1 MQNPYYINDNIDNE
15 NNNNINDNE
24 NINNIDLNLNNYTL
38 EDIFKILDIN
48 TNEIIEKDENEIK
61 LELENKIDKL
71 IIKFDNINLKE
82 LSTFF
87 KNIKSKLIQNE
98 TVNNESYNSQA
109 DLVISQNVNFNAE
122 KNYNLL
128 VDNATDT
135 TDKSLFTSTVNPITR
150 KTVQKVLNI
159 DSRYRKNYYTS
170 LSTNFKFDLP
180 VKINNVI
187 EMKLNDL
194 EMTNTY
200 YVISNIYNNNFF
212 WFKITTVALPQFNN
226 QSLEVYGFLFI
237 DPQSYYDKDIIANIN
252 SRFTTLGTGASFE
265 IDLTYQNNGNVPDGT
280 GKMIITVTDQRFS
293 SIELNF
299 SSPMIPNFI
308 ESNSY
313 NLRTES
319 KQYIY
324 IFDNLGAFP
333 NSALSDDDNYT
344 LDYIKQLYNTKD
356 TASLNSK
363 LGWLFG
369 FRNEKSIINTIQQD
383 DGGRFGNIQSEGVTN
398 LLGPRYFY
406 LCINDFNNNYNKTFV
421 SSNEDD
427 IVKDNVFA
435 RVNNQGTPFS
445 IVPNSSY
452 QITTVPRYYFG
463 PVDIEK
469 IQIKIVDEYDRVIDL
484 NGSDISLTLTLTC
497 IYS

>member
-1 MQNPYYINDNIDNE
+1 
-15 NNNNINDNE
+15 
-24 NINNIDLNLNNYTL
+24 
-38 EDIFKILDIN
+38 
-48 TNEIIEKDENEIK
+48 K
-61 LELENKIDKL
+61 LDKL
-71 IIKFDNINLKE
+71 ISKFDNINLKE

-98 TVNNESYNSQA
+98 TVDNESYNSQA

-212 WFKITTVALPQFNN
+212 WFKITTVPLEVFGS

-237 DPQSYYDKDIIANIN
+237 DPQSYYDKDIIENIN

-299 SSPMIPNFI
+299 SAPMIPNFI

-333 NSALSDDDNYT
+333 NSALSSDDNYT

-356 TASLNSK
+356 GASLNSK

-369 FRNEKSIINTIQQD
+369 FRNEKSIIDTIQQE
-383 DGGRFGNIQSEGVTN
+383 DGGRFGKINSEGVTN

-445 IVPNSSY
+445 VVPNSSY

>member
-1 MQNPYYINDNIDNE
+1 MQNPYYINKDN
-15 NNNNINDNE
+15 NDN
-24 NINNIDLNLNNYTL
+24 NKIINGIDLNLNNYTL
-38 EDIFKILDIN
+38 EDIFKILNIN
-48 TNEIIEKDENEIK
+48 INEIVEKDEYEIRQQIEQK
-61 LELENKIDKL
+61 LDQVIT
-71 IIKFDNINLKE
+71 KFNNINLTE
-82 LSTFF
+82 FARFF
-87 KNIKSKLIQNE
+87 ENIKSKLIKDEEIPND
-98 TVNNESYNSQA
+98 SSNSQA
-109 DLVISQNVNFNAE
+109 DLVINQNVNFNAE
-122 KNYNLL
+122 KNYNL
-128 VDNATDT
+128 VVNNSTDT

-159 DSRYRKNYYTS
+159 DSRYRKNYENT

-180 VKINNVI
+180 VKLNNII

-212 WFKITTVALPQFNN
+212 WFKITTVDLF
-226 QSLEVYGFLFI
+226 EVYGFLFI
-237 DPQSYYDKDIIANIN
+237 DPQSYYDQDIVQNIN
-252 SRFTTLGTGASFE
+252 DRFNLLGTGANFNL
-265 IDLTYQNNGNVPDGT
+265 DLTYQNNGNVPDGS
-280 GKMIITVTDQRFS
+280 GKMIITVTDSRFLS
-293 SIELNF
+293 VELNF
-299 SSPMIPNFI
+299 SAPMIPNFI

-313 NLRTES
+313 NANTES

-324 IFDNLGAFP
+324 IFDLTGSFP
-333 NSALSDDDNYT
+333 KSALSSEDNFT
-344 LDYIKQLYNTKD
+344 LDYIKQIYNTKD

-369 FRNEKSIINTIQQD
+369 FRNEKTIIDTVELD
-383 DGGRFGNIQSEGVTN
+383 DGTRFGKIFSEGVVN

-406 LCINDFNNNYNKTFV
+406 LCINDFNHNYNNTFI
-421 SSNEDD
+421 SSNEND
-427 IVKDNVFA
+427 IVKANVFA
-435 RVNNQGTPFS
+435 RINNQGTPFS

-469 IQIKIVDEYDRVIDL
+469 IEIQIVDEYNRIVDL

-497 IYS
+497 VYS

>member
-1 MQNPYYINDNIDNE
+1 MQNPY
-15 NNNNINDNE
+15 NNNNDTNM
-24 NINNIDLNLNNYTL
+24 NNIDLNLNNYTL
-38 EDIFKILDIN
+38 EDIFKILNIN
-48 TNEIIEKDENEIK
+48 INEIVEKDEYEIRQQIQQK
-61 LELENKIDKL
+61 LDQVIT
-71 IIKFDNINLKE
+71 KFKNINLIE

-87 KNIKSKLIQNE
+87 ENIKSKLIKDEEISIQ
-98 TVNNESYNSQA
+98 SPNSQE
-109 DLVISQNVNFNAE
+109 DLIIHQNVNFNAE
-122 KNYNLL
+122 KNYNLV
-128 VDNATDT
+128 VDNLTDT

-159 DSRYRKNYYTS
+159 DSRYRKNYNNT

-180 VKINNVI
+180 VKLNNVI

-200 YVISNIYNNNFF
+200 YVISNIYNNNYF
-212 WFKITTVALPQFNN
+212 WFKITTVPFPQFNN
-226 QSLEVYGFLFI
+226 QSVEVYGFLYI
-237 DPQSYYDKDIIANIN
+237 DPQSYFDKDIIQNIN
-252 SRFTTLGTGASFE
+252 DRFKTLGTGASFE
-265 IDLTYQNNGNVPDGT
+265 INLTYQNSGNVPDGT
-280 GKMIITVTDQRFS
+280 GKMIIIVTDERFL

-299 SSPMIPNFI
+299 SAPMIPNFI

-313 NLRTES
+313 NLNTEE

-324 IFDNLGAFP
+324 IFDQFGLFP
-333 NSALSDDDNYT
+333 RSALSSEDNYT
-344 LDYIKQLYNTKD
+344 IDYIKELYNTND
-356 TASLNSK
+356 TFGINSK

-369 FRNEKSIINTIQQD
+369 FRNEKIIIDTIQQED
-383 DGGRFGNIQSEGVTN
+383 YTRFGKIYSDGVVN

-406 LCINDFNNNYNKTFV
+406 LCINDFNNNYNKTFI
-421 SSNEDD
+421 SSNEND

-445 IVPNSSY
+445 VVPNSSY

-469 IQIKIVDEYDRVIDL
+469 IQIKIVDEYNRIIDL